1 MYSLLHNVSSSVQGL
16 TTAAA
21 NDGNQRELL
30 SNHRPP
36 LDDAQT
42 RVDILHLKRL
52 SKNLISSITSP
63 PLFNCLSVDASDALS
78 YEEEVQYKYQCLE
91 SYLMASGHINNGS
104 YDSVITNL
112 SSETQQGIPE
122 ELTHINMTNLIA
134 YSILFPLAAIGNL
147 LVLVALFRSR
157 HRKSRVN
164 LMILHLSLADMI
176 VTFIFLPMEIIW
188 QVTIQWPFGRIGCK
202 LYKFFSAF
210 GFYMSSMVLVCIS
223 LDRYFAVLHPLRV
236 NDAQRRGKI
245 MLLFAWIIS
254 AFISLPQVSVV
265 VRLEKTSSCYNYS
278 VYIRKKIYT
287 PQ

>member
-1 MYSLLHNVSSSVQGL
+1 MS
-16 TTAAA
+16 A
-21 NDGNQRELL
+21 RELL
-30 SNHRPP
+30 SNKDP
-36 LDDAQT
+36 LMEGTLSWDDT
-42 RVDILHLKRL
+42 LHLKHLGKDLIPGINSSSFLDYCLPNVADDL
-52 SKNLISSITSP
+52 SDGDQFRYS
-63 PLFNCLSVDASDALS
+63 
-78 YEEEVQYKYQCLE
+78 QQCLN
-91 SYLMASGHINNGS
+91 YLMGEANLNRNLNNYNDSIHDG
-104 YDSVITNL
+104 SVIKGL
-112 SSETQQGIPE
+112 PEHALQEFPE

-134 YSILFPLAAIGNL
+134 YSVLFPLAAVGNL

-223 LDRYFAVLHPLRV
+223 LDRYFAVLHPLKV

-245 MLLFAWIIS
+245 MLFFAWIIS
-254 AFISLPQVSVV
+254 AFISLPQV
-265 VRLEKTSSCYNYS
+265 
-278 VYIRKKIYT
+278 YINS
-287 PQ
+287 